1 MVDCFFKI
9 SQYLDCSKLC
19 SGSRDNGMKLW
30 DVERAQCLRT
40 NVVTRNL
47 ITSVKWFSEDN
58 LIAQTGEDKML
69 RCVL

>member
-1 MVDCFFKI
+1 
-9 SQYLDCSKLC
+9 
-19 SGSRDNGMKLW
+19 MKLW

-47 ITSVKWFSEDN
+47 ITCVKWFPEDK

-69 RCVL
+69 RCVYYRAAAKTQLL

>member
-1 MVDCFFKI
+1 
-9 SQYLDCSKLC
+9 
-19 SGSRDNGMKLW
+19 MKLW

-47 ITSVKWFSEDN
+47 ITCVKWFSEDN

-69 RCVL
+69 RCAL